1 MYQYMAK
8 ADSTSFYFRMVYNVV
23 YCYLFKPMLHVTINW
38 SYHSLEFK
46 KQTVTIVMLG
56 ANIHLQYWSLT
67 LTSDRAT
74 RVFLEIN
81 MLHGA

>member
-1 MYQYMAK
+1 MYQYMTK
-8 ADSTSFYFRMVYNVV
+8 ADSISFYFRMVYNVV
-23 YCYLFKPMLHVTINW
+23 NCYLFKPMSHVNING

-46 KQTVTIVMLG
+46 KQTVIIAMLG
-56 ANIHLQYWSLT
+56 ANIHLQYWPLT